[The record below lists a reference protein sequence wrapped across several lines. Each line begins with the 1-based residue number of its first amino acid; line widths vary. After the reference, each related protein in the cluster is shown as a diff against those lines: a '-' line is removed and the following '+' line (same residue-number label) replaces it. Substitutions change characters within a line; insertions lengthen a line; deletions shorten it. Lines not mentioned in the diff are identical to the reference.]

1 MKKLIFS
8 IIAIA
13 AFICVSNAQM
23 RYTSDGQ
30 IYLGEES
37 VDAPNVLRVNYDS
50 ITRIKVF
57 GIYGDYRAGG
67 RISFGDQ
74 CALGAMNVMIGE
86 MGKEDCDILWLHG
99 KKGLYYTTTTN
110 ASDTVFFYDTN
121 KGNYFNFNCDVRSTG
136 IFVASDS
143 RFKDNIAPI
152 DDNAAASLR
161 SLTAVSYSLKPRFG
175 QSPMTRSAGSAG
187 TSKDAKDQEFFD
199 NFHNSLNN
207 DSLRYGFIAQEVQEV
222 FPELVRTDKD
232 GYMYVDYIGMIPLL
246 VNAINDLQA
255 QLDAAT
261 APGGNIGT
269 RDTGNDA
276 AVASTDDISA
286 SVISPSLA
294 QNAPNPFNAET
305 VIAYSLPETVAVA
318 HIYIYNMQGTQ
329 IAKYELEDRGNASI
343 TITAERLAPGMYIYA
358 LIADGQEIDTK
369 RMVLTD

>member
-1 MKKLIFS
+1 MKKLVFS

-13 AFICVSNAQM
+13 AIIGASNAQM

-37 VDAPNVLRVNYDS
+37 IDAKNVLRVNYDS

-86 MGKEDCDILWLHG
+86 MGKEDCDIMWLHG

-143 RFKDNIAPI
+143 RFKDNISPV
-152 DDNAAASLR
+152 DENATSSLR
-161 SLTAVSYSLKPRFG
+161 SLTAVTYSLKPRFG
-175 QSPMTRSAGSAG
+175 QSPTTRSVTGVG
-187 TSKDAKDQEFFD
+187 TSKDAKDQEFFA

-255 QLDAAT
+255 QLDAVKM
-261 APGGNIGT
+261 PGGQIGT
-269 RDTGNDA
+269 RGADA
-276 AVASTDDISA
+276 GVVASTDDISA
-286 SVISPSLA
+286 SVITPSLA
-294 QNAPNPFNAET
+294 QNSPNPFNAET
-305 VIAYSLPETVAVA
+305 IIAYSLPETVAVA
-318 HIYIYNMQGTQ
+318 HIYIYNMQGAQ

-343 TITAERLAPGMYIYA
+343 TVSAEQLAPGMYIYA

-369 RMVLTD
+369 RMILTD